1 MTETIFS
8 PSFGNRPSYLVGRGN
23 VISTFISGLEQE
35 PGNRDRAMLMLGQR
49 GSGKTVLLWELADR
63 ARKLGFVVAT
73 PTVASEDMLER
84 IVEKIQEAGEP
95 YVSKRHLPKLSG
107 GSLSVFGFSA
117 GLEFTRD
124 VQETKSFQF
133 KLTQLARKL
142 TEQGHGILILIDE
155 LQANSP
161 EINSSSPPIKS
172 WSVRDST
179 SRLLWQVSREPSVQR
194 SMTAC

>member
-8 PSFGNRPSYLVGRGN
+8 PSFGNRPSYLVGRGS

-95 YVSKRHLPKLSG
+95 YANKHRLPKLAG
-107 GSLSVFGFSA
+107 GSLSVFGF
-117 GLEFTRD
+117 
-124 VQETKSFQF
+124 
-133 KLTQLARKL
+133 
-142 TEQGHGILILIDE
+142 
-155 LQANSP
+155 
-161 EINSSSPPIKS
+161 
-172 WSVRDST
+172 
-179 SRLLWQVSREPSVQR
+179 
-194 SMTAC
+194 